1 MLDVDSGGGGG
12 MFGAAII
19 GTVRF
24 GSALYPGAEINIS
37 GRPQHRHC
45 AVSRQRGSATVSV
58 NAIHLQF
65 EIWGCNGE
73 QSILQLQLRH
83 SGW

>member
-1 MLDVDSGGGGG
+1 ML
-12 MFGAAII
+12 GAAII

-37 GRPQHRHC
+37 GVGRNIGIVLYHDSAAARPF
-45 AVSRQRGSATVSV
+45 SV

-65 EIWGCNGE
+65 EIWGV
-73 QSILQLQLRH
+73 QR
-83 SGW
+83 